1 MWMYHFWVQNGSFTR
16 NKSFFWK
23 ITDIFQLPIGP
34 SLCKILKK
42 SLEWTYSYEDAPF
55 LDQKWAH
62 FPK

>member
-1 MWMYHFWVQNGSFTR
+1 MVHLPETKV
-16 NKSFFWK
+16 FFGK
-23 ITDIFQLPIGP
+23 TTDIFQLPIGP

-55 LDQKWAH
+55 LDQKWDH